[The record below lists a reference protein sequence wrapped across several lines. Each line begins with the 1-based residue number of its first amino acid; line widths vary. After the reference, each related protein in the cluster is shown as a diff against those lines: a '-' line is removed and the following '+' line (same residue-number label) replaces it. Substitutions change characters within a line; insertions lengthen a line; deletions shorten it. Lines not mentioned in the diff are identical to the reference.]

1 MRELNVV
8 CTGAFVKVWLI
19 SSGEKLGSRR
29 TKTGHNNDKYYYY
42 YYYYYD
48 DDDGYD
54 TRITTTT
61 NRRNS
66 R

>member
-19 SSGEKLGSRR
+19 SSGEKLGSRK
-29 TKTGHNNDKYYYY
+29 TKTGHNNDKYYY

>member
-1 MRELNVV
+1 VRELNVV

-19 SSGEKLGSRR
+19 SSGEKLGSRK
-29 TKTGHNNDKYYYY
+29 TKTGHNNDKYYY

>member
-1 MRELNVV
+1 VRELNVV

-42 YYYYYD
+42 YYYYD